1 MTKHVLPRHLASWL
15 LLPVLGGC
23 AATLQTTPIQPLEPE
38 GALHVHIADVQ
49 SNVAEDISREI
60 TDLEVQLVQRFRA
73 LDGVSRVSLGG
84 LPAEHQDV
92 VLVEVSISE
101 IDKVGRAKRFF
112 LREWAGRASMTADVE
127 YIDGNTGIV
136 MGRYEVVGR
145 SGNNEFTG
153 VTGKAVEKTAEAI
166 VAVMAEGYSWKPRVP
181 GREGAGLP

>member
-1 MTKHVLPRHLASWL
+1 MTKRVLPRHLVSWL

-23 AATLQTTPIQPLEPE
+23 AASFQTTPIQPLEPE
-38 GALHVHIADVQ
+38 GALHVHIANVR
-49 SNVAEDISREI
+49 STVAEDISQEI
-60 TDLEVQLVQRFRA
+60 VDLEVQLVQRFRE
-73 LDGVSRVSLGG
+73 LDAVQQVSLGS
-84 LPAEHQDV
+84 LPTEPQDA

-112 LREWAGRASMTADVE
+112 LREWAGRASLTADVE

-136 MGRYEVVGR
+136 LGRYQVVGR

-166 VAVMAEGYSWKPRVP
+166 VAVMADGYSWKPRVP
-181 GREGAGLP
+181 ER